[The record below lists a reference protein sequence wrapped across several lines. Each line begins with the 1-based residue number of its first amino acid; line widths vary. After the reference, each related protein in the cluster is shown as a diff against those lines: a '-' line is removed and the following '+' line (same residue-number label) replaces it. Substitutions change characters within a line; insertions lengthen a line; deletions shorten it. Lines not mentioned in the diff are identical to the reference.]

1 VTEVTVTLGDL
12 NLGVVNGLSFSDR
25 KRLADVDLPTAR
37 GSSSQDLGELA
48 TTIELSGILRGTS
61 RFDDFRQLQRYKR
74 LGNSLKLDSDAVK
87 TVVFVKEVK
96 LGKASVNVLRYSL
109 SLKESL
115 FKQVNS
121 CDSIT
126 SWSTSTVDAILSVIA
141 SSPNPL
147 EGVGCI
153 KVSHDAEAAEEVNLT
168 YEPVDSI
175 DLEDFDWLGFA
186 WLMDNISEIN
196 TAVLTVSEGLNNSTF
211 DFSGFLTEAEKWL
224 RLRIHKTSF
233 TDYGAL
239 DWGKI
244 DKIKF
249 AVTKSQAQNYF
260 FAVDD
265 LGGFE

>member
-96 LGKASVNVLRYSL
+96 LAKIGVNILRYGL

-121 CDSIT
+121 CDNIAD
-126 SWSTSTVDAILSVIA
+126 WSSSTVGAVLAVA
-141 SSPNPL
+141 SGSPVPL
-147 EGVGCI
+147 EGLGCI
-153 KVSHDAEAAEEVNLT
+153 KVSHDAEASEEVNLT
-168 YEPVDSI
+168 YEPLDDI
-175 DLEDFDWLGFA
+175 DLEDFDWVSFA
-186 WLMDNISEIN
+186 WLMDDISEISSAIISVTEGVH
-196 TAVLTVSEGLNNSTF
+196 TATY
-211 DFSGFLTEAEKWL
+211 DFSALLNEADKWL
-224 RLRIHKTSF
+224 RLRINKTSF
-233 TDYGAL
+233 ANFGDL
-239 DWGKI
+239 DWGKV
-244 DKIKF
+244 DRIKL
-249 AVTKSQAQNYF
+249 AVTKSQAQSYF

-265 LGGFE
+265 VGGFE